1 MIGTEVL
8 VVGAGFAGLGAA
20 AHLRQRGRDVRV
32 LERSA
37 ALGGTWRDNTYPGCE
52 CDIHPA
58 LYSYSSAP
66 QAVWARGRATQ
77 PEILAHLHAFAAGN
91 GLDDRIAYGTT
102 ATGCR
107 WDETTGRWHVRTDHG
122 PDYAARFLVL
132 ATGALNVPQIP
143 RLEGSFAGPAFHTA
157 RWDHAV
163 DVTGR
168 HVAVIGTGASAAQVI
183 PYLADTAGRVTMF
196 QRSPAWVL
204 PRRRQHLPLP
214 HRARRTVEYWRGE
227 ALVPA
232 LTGSDRR
239 LARLEA
245 RALRHLHR
253 QVPDPDLR
261 RALTPRHRIGC
272 KRILFS
278 DSYYPALAR
287 DSSTVVTTPVAGLGP
302 HGVRTVDGREHAA
315 DVLVYATGFRVSAAL
330 AGLPVVGRDGRTLLE
345 RWGRDGASAHLGTT
359 VAGFPNAFLLG
370 GPNTGIGHTSLLFMI
385 ESQLRYVAAAMDAT
399 DREGVTALEV
409 RAAAQREF
417 ADEMRRR
424 STGTVWTTGCRSWY
438 LDRDAVNRSL
448 WPGSSWRYRL
458 RTRRFDRENYTAAG
472 PARRP

>member
-1 MIGTEVL
+1 MIDVEAL

-20 AHLRQRGRDVRV
+20 AHLRRRGRDVLV
-32 LERSA
+32 LERGA

-66 QAVWARGRATQ
+66 QATWARGRATQ
-77 PEILAHLHAFAAGN
+77 PEILAHLHAFAAEN
-91 GLDDRIAYGTT
+91 GLDDRIVYRT
-102 ATGCR
+102 AAAACR
-107 WDETTGRWHVRTDHG
+107 WDESTGRWHVRTDHG
-122 PDYAARFLVL
+122 PAYAARFLVL

-143 RLEGSFAGPAFHTA
+143 RLDGSFGGPAFHTA
-157 RWDHAV
+157 RWDHDARL
-163 DVTGR
+163 TGR
-168 HVAVIGTGASAAQVI
+168 RVGVIGTGASAAQVI
-183 PYLADTAGRVTMF
+183 PHLADVADHLTLF
-196 QRSPAWVL
+196 QRTPAWVL
-204 PRRRQHLPLP
+204 PRRAQRLPLP

-232 LTGSDRR
+232 LTGSGRR
-239 LARLEA
+239 LARLEY

-261 RALTPRHRIGC
+261 RVLTPPHRIGC

-278 DSYYPALAR
+278 DSYYPALVR
-287 DSSTVVTTPVAGLGP
+287 DSSTVVTSPIAKLHP
-302 HGVRTVDGREHAA
+302 HGVRTADGRDHAV

-330 AGLPVVGRDGRTLLE
+330 AGLPVVGRDGCTLLE

-385 ESQLRYVAAAMDAT
+385 ESQLRYVAAAMDAA
-399 DREGVTALEV
+399 DREGAALEV

-424 STGTVWTTGCRSWY
+424 SSGTVWTSGCRSWY
-438 LDRDAVNRSL
+438 LDRGEVNRSL
-448 WPGSSWRYRL
+448 WPASSWGYRL
-458 RTRRFDRENYTAAG
+458 RTRRFDRENYITAG
-472 PARRP
+472 PAQRT